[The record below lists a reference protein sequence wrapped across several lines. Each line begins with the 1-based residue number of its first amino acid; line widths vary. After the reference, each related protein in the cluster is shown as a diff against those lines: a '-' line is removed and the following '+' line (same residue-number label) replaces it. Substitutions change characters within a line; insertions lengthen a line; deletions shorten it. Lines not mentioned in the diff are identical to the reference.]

1 MMPTPTTPLFSAHRI
16 ASAMQRVVPD
26 LAIETIAVTGSTN
39 ADLLARIGQLSG
51 PMLLVAE
58 QQLAGRGRAGRT
70 WHSSPAASLTFSLA
84 WRFHRL
90 IQALS
95 GLSLVVGVA
104 LADALAQWGE
114 HVQLKWPNDLLRDG
128 KKLGGVLIETAM
140 DPHDATSLWA
150 VIGVGINLRQSEQLT
165 TDVGHSIAALAAT
178 TFDDRNA
185 LLARLLDHL
194 CSELASFDCN
204 GFDEYVPRWNAL
216 HAYRNQQIRII
227 DRGQTL
233 FEGVARGV
241 DAQGRLLLD
250 TRDGPRAVVAGDV
263 SLRAMEA

>member
-1 MMPTPTTPLFSAHRI
+1 MSTSFTSLFSAHQI
-16 ASAMQRVVPD
+16 AGAMQRVVPD
-26 LAIETIAVTGSTN
+26 LMIETVAVTGSTN

-51 PMLLVAE
+51 PLVLVAE

-84 WRFHRL
+84 WRFDGP

-104 LADALAQWGE
+104 LADALTQLGE

-140 DPHDATSLWA
+140 DPHRATTLWA
-150 VIGVGINLRQSEQLT
+150 VIGIGINLRQSDQLD
-165 TDVGHSIAALAAT
+165 TDVGQPIAALAAT

-194 CSELASFDCN
+194 CVELANFNDN
-204 GFDEYVPRWNAL
+204 GFADYVPRWNAL
-216 HAYRNQQIRII
+216 HAHRDLQICII

-233 FEGVARGV
+233 FDGIARGV
-241 DAQGRLLLD
+241 DTQGRLLLD
-250 TRDGPRAVVAGDV
+250 TCDGPRAVVAGDV